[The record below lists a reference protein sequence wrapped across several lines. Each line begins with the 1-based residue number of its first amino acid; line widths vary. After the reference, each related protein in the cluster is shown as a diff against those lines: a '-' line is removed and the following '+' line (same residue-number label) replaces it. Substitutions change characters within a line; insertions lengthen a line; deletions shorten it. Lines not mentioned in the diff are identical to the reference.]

1 MIGHLCLKR
10 HCLHGQINLWFWALL
25 GRLSCVVVT
34 IFVIQA
40 SCVLAGRKWER
51 GKRSANLDLDQS
63 GVFLV
68 FIFIAPIGDIT
79 IILTS
84 TDPSF
89 CSFYQ
94 PINLIIQPYSTLLH
108 YCLVVPESWWVADWL
123 LTSSSSSSS
132 IDPDPLKL
140 VDWLWRKKCPFGDL
154 RTKYEFKIT

>member
-1 MIGHLCLKR
+1 MGHLCLKK
-10 HCLHGQINLWFWALL
+10 HCLHGQINIWFWALL

-40 SCVLAGRKWER
+40 SCVMARRKWER

-68 FIFIAPIGDIT
+68 YIFIVPIGDIT

-94 PINLIIQPYSTLLH
+94 SINLIQPYSTLLH
-108 YCLVVPESWWVADWL
+108 YCLIVPESWWVADWL

-154 RTKYEFKIT
+154 RTRYEFKTT